1 MGDIVNLNQFRKERE
16 RRRKIAQ
23 ASINREKFGRTKAEK
38 QVERE
43 EKARTDRSL
52 DGAKLTT
59 PDDETA
65 R

>member
-1 MGDIVNLNQFRKERE
+1 MGDVVNLNQFRKERE

-23 ASINREKFGRTKAEK
+23 ASMNREKFGRTKAEK
-38 QVERE
+38 QADRE
-43 EKARTDRSL
+43 EQTRTERSL

-59 PDDETA
+59 PEDETA

>member
-16 RRRKIAQ
+16 RRRRIAQ
-23 ASINREKFGRTKAEK
+23 ASMNREKFGRTKAEK
-38 QVERE
+38 QAERE

-52 DGAKLTT
+52 DGAKL
-59 PDDETA
+59 PSPEDETV